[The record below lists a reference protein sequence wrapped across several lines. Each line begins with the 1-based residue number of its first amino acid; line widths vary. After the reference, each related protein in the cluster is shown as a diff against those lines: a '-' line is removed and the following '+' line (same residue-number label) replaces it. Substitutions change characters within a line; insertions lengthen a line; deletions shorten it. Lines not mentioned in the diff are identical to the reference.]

1 MQATDIE
8 REIRTFL
15 VDNFL
20 FGRAEALRGSDP
32 LLGNVIDSAGVL
44 ELVMFLQDR
53 FEIMV
58 DDEEVNTENLD
69 SVNNAVNFVTR
80 KLDGKTKVTSQ

>member
-1 MQATDIE
+1 MQKAEIE
-8 REIRTFL
+8 QEIRTFL

-20 FGRAEALRGSDP
+20 VGRTEGLQESSP

-53 FEIMV
+53 FAITV
-58 DDEEVNTENLD
+58 GDDEVNTENLD
-69 SVNNAVNFVTR
+69 SLKNAVEFVER
-80 KLDGKTKVTSQ
+80 KLSVAS